1 MKEMKDQRFKGL
13 LFQNLQNNWKQQS
26 GRCKDREEKS
36 WNEQQQIKS
45 WNYKKMVTRGNG
57 EEPRPEGRLKKE
69 GVWGFTGGKNR
80 AVWNRSQEER
90 EKNPRLYIYFKKSL
104 CIYQAQ
110 KELWVAV
117 KQGNMH

>member
-1 MKEMKDQRFKGL
+1 MQGQRRKKL
-13 LFQNLQNNWKQQS
+13 KWTATNQKLELQENGDEGEWW
-26 GRCKDREEKS
+26 RTEA
-36 WNEQQQIKS
+36 
-45 WNYKKMVTRGNG
+45 RGKV
-57 EEPRPEGRLKKE
+57 KKE
-69 GVWGFTGGKNR
+69 EVWGFTGGKNR